1 MRIGLLSLGVLAM
14 LGIVRADEEKIDV
27 KNLPAGVIAAVKAKF
42 PEGKVTGAAKEE
54 ENKKVI
60 YEVSLTDQDVKID
73 VAVSAKG
80 RILEVEKTIDSAKLP
95 EAVAA
100 MLKAKYP
107 SAKIKKAEEI
117 NKYKDDEDDK
127 EDRKKKEKDDEDD
140 KPETFF
146 ELVLASPGK
155 SDVEVKFSPQ
165 GKVIEEEDKGKTK
178 EKDDDEDDK
187 PGKKKEKD

>member
-1 MRIGLLSLGVLAM
+1 MRIGFLSLGVLAM

-27 KNLPAGVIAAVKAKF
+27 KNLPAGVLAAVKAKF

-54 ENKKVI
+54 EDKKVI

-80 RILEVEKTIDSAKLP
+80 KILEVEKTIEAAKLP

-100 MLKAKYP
+100 TLKAKYP
-107 SAKIKKAEEI
+107 SAKVKKAEEI
-117 NKYKDDEDDK
+117 AKYKDDEDDK
-127 EDRKKKEKDDEDD
+127 KGNKKEKDDEDD

-165 GKVIEEEDKGKTK
+165 GKVIEEEDKGKSKDK
-178 EKDDDEDDK
+178 EDDDEDDK